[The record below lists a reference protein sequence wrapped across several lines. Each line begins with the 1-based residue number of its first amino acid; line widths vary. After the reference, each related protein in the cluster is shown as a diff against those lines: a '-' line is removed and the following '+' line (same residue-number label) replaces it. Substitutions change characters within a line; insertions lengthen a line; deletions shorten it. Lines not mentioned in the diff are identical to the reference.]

1 MGRTLMIPGEARGE
15 EPSPSPGPTSAV
27 KQAPP
32 SHRSAPS
39 QAHSMLGPAPS
50 LHGAAVPASD
60 KRFVE
65 TGPRLCPRC
74 GSRYPVEFNVC
85 PRDASTLVD
94 APNDDGGDDLIHAV
108 LADTYKIVR
117 LVGEGGMGR
126 VYEARHV
133 RLGAKRFAIKVL
145 HPEYSRH
152 NEALSRFQREA
163 ETAASIDSPH
173 VAGVYDVHTT
183 GSGRPFIVAEF
194 LDGKDLADHIKQ
206 TGKLDVGYAV
216 RLALQI
222 ARALD
227 AAHANGIVHRDMKP
241 ENVFLIGD
249 IRAPTAKIIDFG
261 ISKIKNP
268 GGANLTKTGV
278 IMGTPA
284 FMPPEQAKGE
294 EVDARADVYSVGA
307 ILYNMLTGRRPF
319 EKNDPTAT
327 ITALLLDEPERP
339 SVLNPAVPQGLEL
352 VIQKAMA
359 KAAKDRFSSMKEL
372 EEALLPFD
380 TTSAHK
386 VLPANRSMR
395 RTLGSIAGAGF
406 STQTMLAARQRD
418 VELSRPLILLFGGL
432 AGVGLFSALLTFV
445 GAVIR
450 ATRLGSPKPDLT
462 STESLLLISMLALAL
477 ATPVVFAVR
486 HVQRVI
492 WNNTAK
498 TVEFSDTLRRAVT
511 FGFVAYGAGILAVH
525 LLEGVFLR
533 NGAGVVWPVYD
544 LLLLVAAVTAAAV
557 GWKTAKR

>member
-1 MGRTLMIPGEARGE
+1 MM
-15 EPSPSPGPTSAV
+15 
-27 KQAPP
+27 
-32 SHRSAPS
+32 
-39 QAHSMLGPAPS
+39 GPAAS
-50 LHGAAVPASD
+50 LHGVAVPAASQ
-60 KRFVE
+60 RFAE
-65 TGPRLCPRC
+65 GGPRLCPKC
-74 GSRYPVEFNVC
+74 GSRYQVEFNVC
-85 PRDASTLVD
+85 PRDAATLVD
-94 APNDDGGDDLIHAV
+94 APDGEGQDELVHAV
-108 LADTYKIVR
+108 LADTYRIVR
-117 LVGEGGMGR
+117 VVGEGGMGR

-145 HPEYSRH
+145 HPEYARN

-163 ETAASIDSPH
+163 ETAASIDDPH

-194 LDGKDLADHIKQ
+194 LDGKDLSDHIKE
-206 TGKLDVGYAV
+206 TGKLDVGFAV
-216 RLALQI
+216 RIALQI
-222 ARALD
+222 TRALD
-227 AAHANGIVHRDMKP
+227 AAHKNGIVHRDMKP
-241 ENVFLIGD
+241 ENVFLVGD
-249 IRAPTAKIIDFG
+249 PASPTAKVIDFG

-359 KAAKDRFSSMKEL
+359 KAAKDRFASMKAL
-372 EEALLPFD
+372 EDALAEYAPSEGGP
-380 TTSAHK
+380 SA
-386 VLPANRSMR
+386 VRAAPRAMR
-395 RTLGSIAGAGF
+395 RTMGSVAGF
-406 STQTMLAARQRD
+406 STQTMLAARGRD

-432 AGVGLFSALLTFV
+432 GALGLFSALLTFV

-450 ATRLGSPKPDLT
+450 ATRLGSSKADMT

-477 ATPVVFAVR
+477 ATPAVFAVR
-486 HVQRVI
+486 HVQKVI

-511 FGFVAYGAGILAVH
+511 FGFVAYGVGVLLVH
-525 LLEGVFLR
+525 LLEGVFR
-533 NGAGVVWPVYD
+533 RSNAGVAWPVYD
-544 LLLLVAAVTAAAV
+544 LLLLVAAATSAAV
-557 GWKTAKR
+557 GWKTARR